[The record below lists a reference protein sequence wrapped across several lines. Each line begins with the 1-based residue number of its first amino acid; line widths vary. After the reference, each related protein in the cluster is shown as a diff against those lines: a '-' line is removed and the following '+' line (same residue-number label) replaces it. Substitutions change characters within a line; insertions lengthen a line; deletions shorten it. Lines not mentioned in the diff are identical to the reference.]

1 MAKAKTP
8 RSTETVNNK
17 QVITMPES
25 TSAAPAKKLAKPVSP
40 NPSAPT
46 PIDFEAQ
53 VRQRAYEIYQERGSI
68 SGYENEDWLQA
79 EQDVRAGLS
88 RQHSA

>member
-8 RSTETVNNK
+8 RPTEAVSNK

-25 TSAAPAKKLAKPVSP
+25 TNPAKKLAKATPPTAPV
-40 NPSAPT
+40 PT

-53 VRQRAYEIYQERGSI
+53 VRLRAYEIYQERGCI
-68 SGYENEDWLQA
+68 SGFDNENWIQA
-79 EQDVRAGLS
+79 EKEVRARLH

>member
-8 RSTETVNNK
+8 RSTETINNK

-25 TSAAPAKKLAKPVSP
+25 TAPAKKTAKATSP
-40 NPSAPT
+40 STLSPT

-53 VRQRAYEIYQERGSI
+53 VRQRAYEIYQERGCI
-68 SGYENEDWLQA
+68 AGFENEDWLRA
-79 EQDVRAGLS
+79 EQEVRARSS
-88 RQHSA
+88 RLQSA